1 MSLQKARILEWNP
14 AKGFGWLQ
22 VGGKRVFLH
31 IRDFAERHKQPEAG
45 DVVQFQMGRDAK
57 GRACAKQAVHVND
70 GGRLTWADWLIVAG
84 LLLLPGIALTY
95 WDWDWRKTAPVFAAI
110 SGVTYIAYAH
120 DKRRARSRGWRVAEA
135 TLHLLEALGGWP
147 GAFLAQRRLRHKCS
161 KLGYQLVFWFIVLV
175 WQFIA
180 FESLN
185 DWRILRS
192 LRGMASPFGNDTM
205 TLAPLTV
212 RR

>member
-1 MSLQKARILEWNP
+1 METQKARISEWNP

-22 VGGKRVFLH
+22 AGRKRVFLH

-45 DVVQFQMGRDAK
+45 DVVRFQMGRDAK

-84 LLLLPGIALTY
+84 LLILPGIALAY
-95 WDWDWRKTAPVFAAI
+95 WDWDWRKAAAVFAAI
-110 SGVTYIAYAH
+110 SAVTYVAYAH
-120 DKRRARSRGWRVAEA
+120 DKRRARSRGWRVAEV
-135 TLHLLEALGGWP
+135 TLHLLEAIGGWP

-161 KLGYQLVFWFIVLV
+161 KLGYQLVFWFIVLI
-175 WQFIA
+175 WQVIA

-185 DWRILRS
+185 DWRMLRALS
-192 LRGMASPFGNDTM
+192 GTLGN
-205 TLAPLTV
+205 
-212 RR
+212 